1 MGYTAEDEALIKEK
15 WDDLLYSCTKICKND
30 EDWNFIKR
38 AFFLAK
44 EAHEGVR
51 RRSGEPYLLHPIAV
65 AKIVI
70 EEIGLG
76 VKSVVAAL
84 LHDVVEDTEYTVED
98 MERIFGPKIA
108 SMVDGLTK
116 MSGVFNA
123 DTSEQ
128 AEYFRKVLL
137 TLSDDVRVIL
147 IKIADRLHNMRTL
160 GSMPLNKQIKITG
173 ETIYL
178 FAPLAY
184 RLGLYSIKSELE
196 DLCMKYRFPQQYAEI
211 TRKLQESEASRKE
224 FIDKF
229 NAPIIAALNRDN
241 FNYEIS
247 GRVKS
252 VYSIWSKMQRKQI
265 PFEEIYDLFA
275 IRIVFKPLPFPSEKT
290 QCWQIYSTITD
301 IYTPK
306 PDRLRDWISMPKANG
321 YEALHSTVMG
331 PDGVWVEVQ
340 IRTQRMEDIA
350 ERGFAA
356 HWKYKHATISQD
368 EDEFDKWLKQI
379 RAALNSP
386 TENAVDF
393 LDNFKLSLYTS
404 EIVVFTPKGEA
415 RKMPFGATA
424 LDFAYDIHSKI
435 GNSAISAKIN
445 HKLEPIT
452 TQINSGDQI
461 EIITADN
468 ARPKAE
474 WLDLVT
480 TSKAKQSIKNFLKR
494 EQQNNIERGMAT
506 LTERLAKLN
515 INLSGRVLRKLVP
528 AYECATKEEFYSKIG
543 AGIIRL
549 DDIEKHLK
557 VNSASKILKFWT
569 LFIPKKAKP
578 ESEDDETPAIDEAAD
593 DTSPEFVVA
602 ECCKPIPGDKVV
614 GFRDPQSGKIIPIY
628 ECNNKEE
635 LYSKIG
641 AGIVSLDD
649 LEKVLKVN
657 SKSKILK
664 FWTLFIPQKK
674 EEETDEA
681 GDTAP
686 TTAPQKEAGDEP
698 VFEIAS
704 CCKPIPG
711 DKVVGYRDPA
721 TGKIIVHKATCDEL
735 NRLAAQYGKNIVKEE
750 IKWSQ
755 HKAMSYLVTTELR
768 GIDRQGLLLDLAKV
782 VSDDFNI
789 NIREVNIHSHD
800 GIFEGNV
807 SLYVKDAESLN
818 AVMDKLR
825 EIKGIDTIKRTIS

>member
-15 WDDLLYSCTKICKND
+15 WDDLLLSCTKICKND

-70 EEIGLG
+70 DEIGLG

-211 TRKLQESEASRKE
+211 TQKLHESEASRRE

-424 LDFAYDIHSKI
+424 LDVAYDIHSKI
-435 GNSAISAKIN
+435 GNNAISAKIN

-461 EIITADN
+461 EIITADT
-468 ARPKAE
+468 ARPKPE
-474 WLDLVT
+474 WLEIVT
-480 TSKAKQSIKNFLKR
+480 TAKAKSAIKSFLKR
-494 EQQNNIERGMAT
+494 ERQNNIERGMQ
-506 LTERLAKLN
+506 LLEEKMKSLN
-515 INLSGRVLRKLVP
+515 IQLSGRVLRKIV
-528 AYECATKEEFYSKIG
+528 
-543 AGIIRL
+543 
-549 DDIEKHLK
+549 
-557 VNSASKILKFWT
+557 
-569 LFIPKKAKP
+569 
-578 ESEDDETPAIDEAAD
+578 
-593 DTSPEFVVA
+593 
-602 ECCKPIPGDKVV
+602 
-614 GFRDPQSGKIIPIY
+614 PIY

-641 AGIVSLDD
+641 AGIISLDD

-657 SKSKILK
+657 AKSKILK

-674 EEETDEA
+674 EE
-681 GDTAP
+681 
-686 TTAPQKEAGDEP
+686 GDETP
-698 VFEIAS
+698 QPGDIAPAKDLPDNEPQFEIAD

-721 TGKIIVHKATCDEL
+721 TGRIIVHKATCDEL

-755 HKAMSYLVTTELR
+755 HKAMSYLVTLELR

-800 GIFEGNV
+800 GIFEVNV
-807 SLYVKDAESLN
+807 SLYVKDAESLS
-818 AVMDKLR
+818 AVMDKMR
-825 EIKGIDTIKRTIS
+825 KIKGIETIKRKLN

>member
-1 MGYTAEDEALIKEK
+1 MGYTAEDENLINEK
-15 WDDLLYSCTKICKND
+15 WDDLLLSCTKICKND

-84 LHDVVEDTEYTVED
+84 LHDVVEDTEYSVED

-160 GSMPLNKQIKITG
+160 GAMPMNKQIKITG

-211 TRKLQESEASRKE
+211 TQKLQESEASRRE
-224 FIDKF
+224 FINKF
-229 NAPIIAALNRDN
+229 NAPIIASLNRDN
-241 FNYEIS
+241 INYEIS

-468 ARPKAE
+468 ARPKPE
-474 WLDLVT
+474 WLETVT
-480 TSKAKQSIKNFLKR
+480 TAKAKQSIKSFLKR
-494 EQQNNIERGMAT
+494 ERQNNIERGMQM
-506 LTERLAKLN
+506 LDEKMKSLN
-515 INLSGRVLRKLVP
+515 VKLSGRVLRKI
-528 AYECATKEEFYSKIG
+528 T
-543 AGIIRL
+543 
-549 DDIEKHLK
+549 
-557 VNSASKILKFWT
+557 
-569 LFIPKKAKP
+569 
-578 ESEDDETPAIDEAAD
+578 
-593 DTSPEFVVA
+593 
-602 ECCKPIPGDKVV
+602 
-614 GFRDPQSGKIIPIY
+614 PIY
-628 ECNNKEE
+628 DSKNKEE

-641 AGIVSLDD
+641 AGIVSLDNLD
-649 LEKVLKVN
+649 KALKVN

-674 EEETDEA
+674 EDETDDAAIPGEIAPAEEA
-681 GDTAP
+681 PATE
-686 TTAPQKEAGDEP
+686 PQ
-698 VFEIAS
+698 FEIAE

-721 TGKIIVHKATCDEL
+721 SGNIIVHKATCDEL
-735 NRLAAQYGKNIVKEE
+735 NRLATQFGRNIVKEE

-768 GIDRQGLLLDLAKV
+768 GIDRQGILLDLAKV
-782 VSDDFNI
+782 VSADFNI

-807 SLYVKDAESLN
+807 SLYVKDAESLH

-825 EIKGIDTIKRTIS
+825 KIKGIESVKRTLS

>member
-1 MGYTAEDEALIKEK
+1 MGYTAEDENLIKEK
-15 WDDLLYSCTKICKND
+15 WDDLLLSCTKICKND

-84 LHDVVEDTEYTVED
+84 LHDVVEDTEYSVED

-160 GSMPLNKQIKITG
+160 GAMPMNKQIKITG

-211 TRKLQESEASRKE
+211 TQKLHESEASRRE

-379 RAALNSP
+379 RSALNSP

-468 ARPKAE
+468 ARPKPE
-474 WLDLVT
+474 WLETVT
-480 TSKAKQSIKNFLKR
+480 TAKAKQSIKSFLKR
-494 EQQNNIERGMAT
+494 ERQNNIERGMQM
-506 LTERLAKLN
+506 LDEKMKSLN
-515 INLSGRVLRKLVP
+515 VKLSGRVLRKI
-528 AYECATKEEFYSKIG
+528 T
-543 AGIIRL
+543 
-549 DDIEKHLK
+549 
-557 VNSASKILKFWT
+557 
-569 LFIPKKAKP
+569 
-578 ESEDDETPAIDEAAD
+578 
-593 DTSPEFVVA
+593 
-602 ECCKPIPGDKVV
+602 
-614 GFRDPQSGKIIPIY
+614 PIY
-628 ECNNKEE
+628 DSKNKEE

-641 AGIVSLDD
+641 AGIVSLDNLD
-649 LEKVLKVN
+649 KALKVN

-674 EEETDEA
+674 EDETDDAAIPGEIAPAEEA
-681 GDTAP
+681 PATE
-686 TTAPQKEAGDEP
+686 PQ
-698 VFEIAS
+698 FEIAE

-721 TGKIIVHKATCDEL
+721 SGNIIVHKATCDEL
-735 NRLAAQYGKNIVKEE
+735 NRLATQFGRNIVKEE

-768 GIDRQGLLLDLAKV
+768 GIDRQGILLDLAKV
-782 VSDDFNI
+782 VSADFNI

-807 SLYVKDAESLN
+807 SLYVKDAESLH

-825 EIKGIDTIKRTIS
+825 KIKGIESVKRTLS

>member
-1 MGYTAEDEALIKEK
+1 MGYTAEDEHLIKEK
-15 WDDLLYSCTKICKND
+15 WNDLLLSCTKVCKND

-65 AKIVI
+65 AQIVI
-70 EEIGLG
+70 DEIGLG
-76 VKSVVAAL
+76 VKSVVASL

-123 DTSEQ
+123 DISEQ

-211 TRKLQESEASRKE
+211 SQKLQESEAIRQE

-229 NAPIIAALNRDN
+229 NAPIIAALNQDN
-241 FNYEIS
+241 INYEIS

-252 VYSIWSKMQRKQI
+252 IYSIWSKMQRKQI

-356 HWKYKHATISQD
+356 HWKYKQATISQD

-379 RAALNSP
+379 RSALNSP

-393 LDNFKLSLYTS
+393 LDNFKLSLYMS
-404 EIVVFTPKGEA
+404 EIVAFTPKGES

-468 ARPKAE
+468 ARPKPE
-474 WLDLVT
+474 WLEIVT
-480 TSKAKQSIKNFLKR
+480 TAKAKQAIKSFLKR
-494 EQQNNIERGMAT
+494 ERQNNIERGMQM
-506 LTERLAKLN
+506 LEERMNSLN
-515 INLSGRVLRKLVP
+515 IKLSGRVLRK
-528 AYECATKEEFYSKIG
+528 
-543 AGIIRL
+543 
-549 DDIEKHLK
+549 
-557 VNSASKILKFWT
+557 
-569 LFIPKKAKP
+569 
-578 ESEDDETPAIDEAAD
+578 
-593 DTSPEFVVA
+593 
-602 ECCKPIPGDKVV
+602 
-614 GFRDPQSGKIIPIY
+614 IIPIY
-628 ECNNKEE
+628 DSNSKEE

-641 AGIVSLDD
+641 AGIVSLDNLD
-649 LEKVLKVN
+649 KVLKTN
-657 SKSKILK
+657 SKNKILK
-664 FWTLFIPQKK
+664 FWTLFIPQK
-674 EEETDEA
+674 EEEEQEDGSNEIAPEKEA
-681 GDTAP
+681 ETP
-686 TTAPQKEAGDEP
+686 SAPQ
-698 VFEIAS
+698 FQIAE

-711 DKVVGYRDPA
+711 EKVVGYRDPA
-721 TGKIIVHKATCDEL
+721 TGNVIVHKATCDEL
-735 NRLAAQYGKNIVKEE
+735 NRLAAQFGKNIVKEE
-750 IKWSQ
+750 VKWSQ
-755 HKAMSYLVTTELR
+755 HKAMSYLVTVELR
-768 GIDRQGLLLDLAKV
+768 GIDRMGILLDLAKI

-789 NIREVNIHSHD
+789 NIREINLHSHD
-800 GIFEGNV
+800 GIFEGGI
-807 SLYVKDAESLN
+807 SLYVKDAESLH
-818 AVMDKLR
+818 AVMDKIR
-825 EIKGIDTIKRTIS
+825 KIKGIESVKRTMS

>member
-1 MGYTAEDEALIKEK
+1 MGYTAEDENLIKEK
-15 WDDLLYSCTKICKND
+15 WDDLLLSCTKICKND

-84 LHDVVEDTEYTVED
+84 LHDVVEDTEYSVED

-160 GSMPLNKQIKITG
+160 GAMPMNKQIKITG

-211 TRKLQESEASRKE
+211 TQKLQESEASRRE
-224 FIDKF
+224 FINKF
-229 NAPIIAALNRDN
+229 NAPIIASLNRDN
-241 FNYEIS
+241 INYEIS

-468 ARPKAE
+468 ARPKPE
-474 WLDLVT
+474 WLETVT
-480 TSKAKQSIKNFLKR
+480 TAKAKQSIKSFLKR
-494 EQQNNIERGMAT
+494 ERQNNIERGMQM
-506 LTERLAKLN
+506 LDEKMKSLN
-515 INLSGRVLRKLVP
+515 VKLSGRVLRKI
-528 AYECATKEEFYSKIG
+528 T
-543 AGIIRL
+543 
-549 DDIEKHLK
+549 
-557 VNSASKILKFWT
+557 
-569 LFIPKKAKP
+569 
-578 ESEDDETPAIDEAAD
+578 
-593 DTSPEFVVA
+593 
-602 ECCKPIPGDKVV
+602 
-614 GFRDPQSGKIIPIY
+614 PIY
-628 ECNNKEE
+628 DSKNKEE

-641 AGIVSLDD
+641 AGIVSLDNLD
-649 LEKVLKVN
+649 KALKVN

-674 EEETDEA
+674 EDETDDAAIPGEIAPAEEA
-681 GDTAP
+681 PATE
-686 TTAPQKEAGDEP
+686 PQ
-698 VFEIAS
+698 FEIAE

-721 TGKIIVHKATCDEL
+721 SGNIIVHKATCDEL
-735 NRLAAQYGKNIVKEE
+735 NRLATQFGRNIVKEE

-768 GIDRQGLLLDLAKV
+768 GIDRQGILLDLAKV
-782 VSDDFNI
+782 VSADFNI

-807 SLYVKDAESLN
+807 SLYVKDAESLH

-825 EIKGIDTIKRTIS
+825 KIKGIESDKRTLS

>member
-184 RLGLYSIKSELE
+184 RLGLYAIKSELE

-241 FNYEIS
+241 INYEIS

-265 PFEEIYDLFA
+265 SFEEIYDLFA

-468 ARPKAE
+468 ARPKPE
-474 WLDLVT
+474 WLETVT
-480 TSKAKQSIKNFLKR
+480 TAKAKQSIKSFLKR
-494 EQQNNIERGMAT
+494 ERQNNIERGMQM
-506 LTERLAKLN
+506 LDEKMKSLN
-515 INLSGRVLRKLVP
+515 VKLSGRVLRKI
-528 AYECATKEEFYSKIG
+528 T
-543 AGIIRL
+543 
-549 DDIEKHLK
+549 
-557 VNSASKILKFWT
+557 
-569 LFIPKKAKP
+569 
-578 ESEDDETPAIDEAAD
+578 
-593 DTSPEFVVA
+593 
-602 ECCKPIPGDKVV
+602 
-614 GFRDPQSGKIIPIY
+614 PIY
-628 ECNNKEE
+628 DSKNKEE

-641 AGIVSLDD
+641 AGIVSLDNLD
-649 LEKVLKVN
+649 KALKVN

-674 EEETDEA
+674 EDETDDAAIPGEIAPAEEA
-681 GDTAP
+681 PATE
-686 TTAPQKEAGDEP
+686 PQ
-698 VFEIAS
+698 FEIAE

-721 TGKIIVHKATCDEL
+721 SGNIIVHKATCDEL
-735 NRLAAQYGKNIVKEE
+735 NRLATQFGRNIVKEE

-807 SLYVKDAESLN
+807 SLYVKDAEGLN

>member
-1 MGYTAEDEALIKEK
+1 M
-15 WDDLLYSCTKICKND
+15 
-30 EDWNFIKR
+30 
-38 AFFLAK
+38 
-44 EAHEGVR
+44 
-51 RRSGEPYLLHPIAV
+51 
-65 AKIVI
+65 
-70 EEIGLG
+70 
-76 VKSVVAAL
+76 KSVVAAL
-84 LHDVVEDTEYTVED
+84 LHDVVEDTEYSVED

-160 GSMPLNKQIKITG
+160 GAMPMNKQIKITG

-211 TRKLQESEASRKE
+211 TQKLQESEASRRE
-224 FIDKF
+224 FINKF
-229 NAPIIAALNRDN
+229 NAPIITSLNRDN
-241 FNYEIS
+241 INYEIS

-468 ARPKAE
+468 ARPKPE
-474 WLDLVT
+474 WLETVT
-480 TSKAKQSIKNFLKR
+480 TAKAKQSIKSFLKR
-494 EQQNNIERGMAT
+494 ERQNNIERGMQM
-506 LTERLAKLN
+506 LDEKMKSLN
-515 INLSGRVLRKLVP
+515 VKLSGRVLRKI
-528 AYECATKEEFYSKIG
+528 T
-543 AGIIRL
+543 
-549 DDIEKHLK
+549 
-557 VNSASKILKFWT
+557 
-569 LFIPKKAKP
+569 
-578 ESEDDETPAIDEAAD
+578 
-593 DTSPEFVVA
+593 
-602 ECCKPIPGDKVV
+602 
-614 GFRDPQSGKIIPIY
+614 PIY
-628 ECNNKEE
+628 DSKNKEE

-641 AGIVSLDD
+641 AGIVSLDNLD
-649 LEKVLKVN
+649 KALKVN

-674 EEETDEA
+674 EDETDDAAIPGEIAPAEEA
-681 GDTAP
+681 PATE
-686 TTAPQKEAGDEP
+686 PQ
-698 VFEIAS
+698 FEIAE

-721 TGKIIVHKATCDEL
+721 SGNIIVHKATCDEL
-735 NRLAAQYGKNIVKEE
+735 NRLATQFGRNIVKEE

-768 GIDRQGLLLDLAKV
+768 GIDRQGILLDLAKV
-782 VSDDFNI
+782 VSADFNI

-807 SLYVKDAESLN
+807 SLYVKDAESLH

-825 EIKGIDTIKRTIS
+825 KIKGIESVKRTLS

>member
-1 MGYTAEDEALIKEK
+1 MGYTAEDENLIKEK
-15 WDDLLYSCTKICKND
+15 WDDLLLSCTKICKND

-84 LHDVVEDTEYTVED
+84 LHDVVEDTEYSVED

-160 GSMPLNKQIKITG
+160 GAMPMNKQIKITG

-211 TRKLQESEASRKE
+211 TQKLQESEASRRE
-224 FIDKF
+224 FINKF
-229 NAPIIAALNRDN
+229 NAPIIASLNRDN
-241 FNYEIS
+241 INYEIS

-468 ARPKAE
+468 ARPKPE
-474 WLDLVT
+474 WLETVT
-480 TSKAKQSIKNFLKR
+480 TAKAKQSIKSFLKR
-494 EQQNNIERGMAT
+494 ERQNNIERGMQM
-506 LTERLAKLN
+506 LDEKMKSLN
-515 INLSGRVLRKLVP
+515 VKLSGRVLRKI
-528 AYECATKEEFYSKIG
+528 T
-543 AGIIRL
+543 
-549 DDIEKHLK
+549 
-557 VNSASKILKFWT
+557 
-569 LFIPKKAKP
+569 
-578 ESEDDETPAIDEAAD
+578 
-593 DTSPEFVVA
+593 
-602 ECCKPIPGDKVV
+602 
-614 GFRDPQSGKIIPIY
+614 PIY
-628 ECNNKEE
+628 DSKNKEE

-641 AGIVSLDD
+641 AGIVSLDNLD
-649 LEKVLKVN
+649 KALKVN

-674 EEETDEA
+674 EDETDDAAIPGEIAPAEEA
-681 GDTAP
+681 PATE
-686 TTAPQKEAGDEP
+686 PQ
-698 VFEIAS
+698 FEIAE

-721 TGKIIVHKATCDEL
+721 SGNIIVHL
-735 NRLAAQYGKNIVKEE
+735 SL
-750 IKWSQ
+750 
-755 HKAMSYLVTTELR
+755 
-768 GIDRQGLLLDLAKV
+768 
-782 VSDDFNI
+782 
-789 NIREVNIHSHD
+789 IH
-800 GIFEGNV
+800 I
-807 SLYVKDAESLN
+807 
-818 AVMDKLR
+818 
-825 EIKGIDTIKRTIS
+825 

>member
-15 WDDLLYSCTKICKND
+15 WDALLFSCTKICKND
-30 EDWNFIKR
+30 EDWDFIKR

-65 AKIVI
+65 ARIVAD
-70 EEIGLG
+70 EIGLG

-160 GSMPLNKQIKITG
+160 GSMPMNKQIKITG

-196 DLCMKYRFPQQYAEI
+196 DLCMIYRFPQQYAEI
-211 TRKLQESEASRKE
+211 TQKLQESEASRKE

-229 NAPIIAALNRDN
+229 NAPIIEALDRDH

-247 GRVKS
+247 GRLKS

-275 IRIVFKPLPFPSEKT
+275 IRVVFKPLPFPSEKT

-379 RAALNSP
+379 RTALNSP
-386 TENAVDF
+386 TESAVDF

-404 EIVVFTPKGEA
+404 EIVVFTPKGES
-415 RKMPFGATA
+415 RKMPYGATA

-452 TQINSGDQI
+452 TQINNGDQI

-474 WLDLVT
+474 WLEAVT
-480 TSKAKQSIKNFLKR
+480 TGKAKQAIKSFLKR
-494 EQQNNIERGMAT
+494 ERQNNIERGMQLLGEKMKA
-506 LTERLAKLN
+506 LN
-515 INLSGRVLRKLVP
+515 INLSGRVLQ
-528 AYECATKEEFYSKIG
+528 KI
-543 AGIIRL
+543 
-549 DDIEKHLK
+549 
-557 VNSASKILKFWT
+557 V
-569 LFIPKKAKP
+569 
-578 ESEDDETPAIDEAAD
+578 
-593 DTSPEFVVA
+593 
-602 ECCKPIPGDKVV
+602 
-614 GFRDPQSGKIIPIY
+614 PIY
-628 ECNNKEE
+628 RCNNKEE

-641 AGIVSLDD
+641 AGIISLDD
-649 LEKVLKVN
+649 LEKVLKIN
-657 SKSKILK
+657 SKSKKLK
-664 FWTLFIPQKK
+664 FWTLFIPSKT
-674 EEETDEA
+674 EDEGDETDPNEPNPEPA
-681 GDTAP
+681 AP
-686 TTAPQKEAGDEP
+686 EPQFK
-698 VFEIAS
+698 IAE

-711 DKVVGYRDPA
+711 DKVIGYRDPA
-721 TGKIIVHKATCDEL
+721 TGDIIVHKATCDEL
-735 NRLAAQYGKNIVKEE
+735 NRLASQYGKNIVKEE

-755 HKAMSYLVTTELR
+755 HKADSYLVTTQLR
-768 GIDRQGLLLDLAKV
+768 GIDRMGLLLDLANV
-782 VSDDFNI
+782 VSNDFNI

-800 GIFEGNV
+800 GIFEGDI
-807 SLYVKDAESLN
+807 SLYVRDAESLS

-825 EIKGIDTIKRTIS
+825 KIKGIESVKRTIN

>member
-1 MGYTAEDEALIKEK
+1 MDYTAEDEVIIKEK
-15 WDDLLYSCTKICKND
+15 WDDLLLSCTKICKND

-44 EAHEGVR
+44 EAHQGVR

-84 LHDVVEDTEYTVED
+84 LHDVVEDTEYSVED

-160 GSMPLNKQIKITG
+160 GAMPMNKQIKITG

-211 TRKLQESEASRKE
+211 TQKLQESEASRRE
-224 FIDKF
+224 FINKF
-229 NAPIIAALNRDN
+229 NAPIIASLNRDN
-241 FNYEIS
+241 INYEIS

-468 ARPKAE
+468 ARPKPE
-474 WLDLVT
+474 WLETVT
-480 TSKAKQSIKNFLKR
+480 TAKAKQSIKSFLKR
-494 EQQNNIERGMAT
+494 ERQNNIERGMQM
-506 LTERLAKLN
+506 LDEKMKSLN
-515 INLSGRVLRKLVP
+515 VKLSGRVLRKI
-528 AYECATKEEFYSKIG
+528 T
-543 AGIIRL
+543 
-549 DDIEKHLK
+549 
-557 VNSASKILKFWT
+557 
-569 LFIPKKAKP
+569 
-578 ESEDDETPAIDEAAD
+578 
-593 DTSPEFVVA
+593 
-602 ECCKPIPGDKVV
+602 
-614 GFRDPQSGKIIPIY
+614 PIY
-628 ECNNKEE
+628 DSKNKEE

-641 AGIVSLDD
+641 AGIISLDNLD
-649 LEKVLKVN
+649 KALKVN

-674 EEETDEA
+674 EDETDDAAIPGEIAPAEEA
-681 GDTAP
+681 PATE
-686 TTAPQKEAGDEP
+686 PQ
-698 VFEIAS
+698 FEIAE

-721 TGKIIVHKATCDEL
+721 SGNIIVHKATCDEL
-735 NRLAAQYGKNIVKEE
+735 NRLATQFGRNIVKEE

-768 GIDRQGLLLDLAKV
+768 GIDRQGILLDLAKV
-782 VSDDFNI
+782 VSADFNI

-807 SLYVKDAESLN
+807 SLYVKDAESLH

-825 EIKGIDTIKRTIS
+825 KIKGIESVKRTLS

>member
-1 MGYTAEDEALIKEK
+1 MGYTAEDEVLIKEK
-15 WDDLLYSCTKICKND
+15 WDDLLLSCTKICKND

-84 LHDVVEDTEYTVED
+84 LHDVVEDTEYSVED

-160 GSMPLNKQIKITG
+160 GAMPMNKQIKITG

-196 DLCMKYRFPQQYAEI
+196 DLCMKYRFPQQFAEI
-211 TRKLQESEASRKE
+211 TQKLQESEASRRE

-229 NAPIIAALNRDN
+229 NAPIIASLNRDN
-241 FNYEIS
+241 INYEIS

-275 IRIVFKPLPFPSEKT
+275 I
-290 QCWQIYSTITD
+290 
-301 IYTPK
+301 
-306 PDRLRDWISMPKANG
+306 
-321 YEALHSTVMG
+321 
-331 PDGVWVEVQ
+331 
-340 IRTQRMEDIA
+340 
-350 ERGFAA
+350 
-356 HWKYKHATISQD
+356 SQD
-368 EDEFDKWLKQI
+368 EDEFDRWLKQI

-468 ARPKAE
+468 ARPKPE
-474 WLDLVT
+474 WLEIAT
-480 TSKAKQSIKNFLKR
+480 TAKAKQSIKSFLKR
-494 EQQNNIERGMAT
+494 ERQNNIERGMQM
-506 LTERLAKLN
+506 LDEKMKSLN
-515 INLSGRVLRKLVP
+515 VKLSGRVLRKIV
-528 AYECATKEEFYSKIG
+528 
-543 AGIIRL
+543 
-549 DDIEKHLK
+549 
-557 VNSASKILKFWT
+557 
-569 LFIPKKAKP
+569 
-578 ESEDDETPAIDEAAD
+578 
-593 DTSPEFVVA
+593 
-602 ECCKPIPGDKVV
+602 
-614 GFRDPQSGKIIPIY
+614 PIY
-628 ECNNKEE
+628 DCNNKEE

-641 AGIVSLDD
+641 AGIVSLDSLD
-649 LEKVLKVN
+649 KALKVN

-664 FWTLFIPQKK
+664 FWTLFIPKK
-674 EEETDEA
+674 EEEDADDPQAPGEIA
-681 GDTAP
+681 PAADTPA
-686 TTAPQKEAGDEP
+686 TEPQ
-698 VFEIAS
+698 FEIAE

-711 DKVVGYRDPA
+711 DKVVGYHDPT

-735 NRLAAQYGKNIVKEE
+735 NRLASQFGRNIVKEE

-768 GIDRQGLLLDLAKV
+768 GIDRQGILLDLAKV
-782 VSDDFNI
+782 VSADFNI

-800 GIFEGNV
+800 GIFEGSV

-825 EIKGIDTIKRTIS
+825 KIKGIESVKRTLS

>member
-1 MGYTAEDEALIKEK
+1 MGYTAEDELLIKEK
-15 WDDLLYSCTKICKND
+15 WDDLLLSCTKICKND

-160 GSMPLNKQIKITG
+160 GAMPMNKQIKITG

-196 DLCMKYRFPQQYAEI
+196 DLCMKYRFPQQFAEI
-211 TRKLQESEASRKE
+211 TQKLQESEASRRE

-241 FNYEIS
+241 INYEIS

-368 EDEFDKWLKQI
+368 EDEFDRWLKQI

-468 ARPKAE
+468 ARPKPE
-474 WLDLVT
+474 WLETVT
-480 TSKAKQSIKNFLKR
+480 TAKAKQSIKSFLKR
-494 EQQNNIERGMAT
+494 ERQNNIERGMQM
-506 LTERLAKLN
+506 LDEKMKSLN
-515 INLSGRVLRKLVP
+515 VKLSGRVLRKI
-528 AYECATKEEFYSKIG
+528 T
-543 AGIIRL
+543 
-549 DDIEKHLK
+549 
-557 VNSASKILKFWT
+557 
-569 LFIPKKAKP
+569 
-578 ESEDDETPAIDEAAD
+578 
-593 DTSPEFVVA
+593 
-602 ECCKPIPGDKVV
+602 
-614 GFRDPQSGKIIPIY
+614 PIY
-628 ECNNKEE
+628 DSKNKEE

-641 AGIVSLDD
+641 AGIVSLDNLD
-649 LEKVLKVN
+649 KALKVN

-674 EEETDEA
+674 EDETDDAAIPGEIAPAEEA
-681 GDTAP
+681 PATE
-686 TTAPQKEAGDEP
+686 PQ
-698 VFEIAS
+698 FEIAE

-721 TGKIIVHKATCDEL
+721 SGNIIVHKATCDEL
-735 NRLAAQYGKNIVKEE
+735 NRLATQFGRNIVKEE

-768 GIDRQGLLLDLAKV
+768 GIDRQGILLDLAKV
-782 VSDDFNI
+782 VSADFNI

-807 SLYVKDAESLN
+807 SLYVKDAESLH

-825 EIKGIDTIKRTIS
+825 KIKGIESVKRTLS

>member
-1 MGYTAEDEALIKEK
+1 MNYTAEDEKLIKEK
-15 WDDLLYSCTKICKND
+15 WDDLLFSCTTICKND
-30 EDWNFIKR
+30 EDWDFIKR

-44 EAHEGVR
+44 EAHQGVR

-70 EEIGLG
+70 EEVGLG
-76 VKSVVAAL
+76 VKSVVASL
-84 LHDVVEDTEYTVED
+84 LHDVVEDTDYTVED
-98 MERIFGPKIA
+98 MERIFGHKIA

-160 GSMPLNKQIKITG
+160 GSMPMNKQIKITS

-178 FAPLAY
+178 FAPLAH
-184 RLGLYSIKSELE
+184 RLGLYLIKSELE
-196 DLCMKYRFPQQYAEI
+196 DLCMKYRFPQQYEEI
-211 TRKLQESEASRKE
+211 TQKLNETEVTRQQL
-224 FIDKF
+224 INKF
-229 NAPIIAALNRDN
+229 NAPIVAALNRDHI
-241 FNYEIS
+241 NYEIS

-275 IRIVFKPLPFPSEKT
+275 IRIVFKPLAFPSEKT
-290 QCWQIYSTITD
+290 QCWQIYSSITD

-340 IRTQRMEDIA
+340 IRTQRMEEIA

-356 HWKYKHATISQD
+356 HWKYKRLTISQD

-379 RAALNSP
+379 RNALNGP

-404 EIVVFTPKGEA
+404 EIVVFTPKGES
-415 RKMPFGATA
+415 RKMPHGATA

-435 GNSAISAKIN
+435 GNSAIGAKIN
-445 HKLEPIT
+445 HKIEPIT
-452 TQINSGDQI
+452 AQINSGDQI
-461 EIITADN
+461 EIITADT
-468 ARPKAE
+468 ARPKPE
-474 WLDLVT
+474 WLDIVT
-480 TSKAKQSIKNFLKR
+480 TSKAKQVIKNFLKR
-494 EQQNNIERGMAT
+494 ERQNNIERGMQA
-506 LTERLAKLN
+506 LEEKMRELN
-515 INLSGRVLRKLVP
+515 IPLSGRVLRK
-528 AYECATKEEFYSKIG
+528 
-543 AGIIRL
+543 
-549 DDIEKHLK
+549 
-557 VNSASKILKFWT
+557 
-569 LFIPKKAKP
+569 
-578 ESEDDETPAIDEAAD
+578 
-593 DTSPEFVVA
+593 
-602 ECCKPIPGDKVV
+602 
-614 GFRDPQSGKIIPIY
+614 IIPIY
-628 ECNNKEE
+628 DSTNKEE

-641 AGIVSLDD
+641 AGIINLEN

-664 FWTLFIPQKK
+664 FWTLFIPQKD
-674 EEETDEA
+674 DELEDDSA
-681 GDTAP
+681 QIIAEKP
-686 TTAPQKEAGDEP
+686 KEAETLESAEP
-698 VFEIAS
+698 QFEIAE

-711 DKVVGYRDPA
+711 DSVVGFRNTA
-721 TGKIIVHKATCDEL
+721 TGKIIVHKSTCDEL
-735 NRLAAQYGKNIVKEE
+735 NRLGAQFGKHIIKEE

-755 HKAMSYLVTTELR
+755 HKTVSYLSNVTIR
-768 GIDRQGLLLDLAKV
+768 GIDRIGLLLDLVSV
-782 VSDDFNI
+782 VTGDFSV
-789 NIREVNIHSHD
+789 NIREVNIQSHD
-800 GIFEGNV
+800 GIFEGTI
-807 SLYVKDAESLN
+807 SLYVKGLEGLHDI
-818 AVMDKLR
+818 MDKIR
-825 EIKGIDTIKRTIS
+825 KIKGIESVKRSLN

>member
-1 MGYTAEDEALIKEK
+1 MGYTAEDENLIKEK
-15 WDDLLYSCTKICKND
+15 WDDLLLSCTKICKND

-84 LHDVVEDTEYTVED
+84 LHDVVEDTEYSVED

-123 DTSEQ
+123 ETSEQ

-160 GSMPLNKQIKITG
+160 GAMPMNKQIKITG

-211 TRKLQESEASRKE
+211 TQKLNETEASRQE
-224 FIDKF
+224 FISKF
-229 NAPIIAALNRDN
+229 NAPIIAGLNRDN
-241 FNYEIS
+241 INYEIS

-468 ARPKAE
+468 ARPKPE
-474 WLDLVT
+474 WLETVT
-480 TSKAKQSIKNFLKR
+480 TAKAKQSIKSFLKR
-494 EQQNNIERGMAT
+494 ERQNNIERGMQM
-506 LTERLAKLN
+506 LDEKMKSLN
-515 INLSGRVLRKLVP
+515 VKLSGRVLRKI
-528 AYECATKEEFYSKIG
+528 T
-543 AGIIRL
+543 
-549 DDIEKHLK
+549 
-557 VNSASKILKFWT
+557 
-569 LFIPKKAKP
+569 
-578 ESEDDETPAIDEAAD
+578 
-593 DTSPEFVVA
+593 
-602 ECCKPIPGDKVV
+602 
-614 GFRDPQSGKIIPIY
+614 PIY
-628 ECNNKEE
+628 DSKNKEE

-641 AGIVSLDD
+641 AGIVSLDNLD
-649 LEKVLKVN
+649 KALKVN

-674 EEETDEA
+674 EDETDDAAIPGEIAPAEEA
-681 GDTAP
+681 PATE
-686 TTAPQKEAGDEP
+686 PQ
-698 VFEIAS
+698 FEIAE

-721 TGKIIVHKATCDEL
+721 SGNIIVHKATCDEL
-735 NRLAAQYGKNIVKEE
+735 NRLATQFGRNIVKEE

-768 GIDRQGLLLDLAKV
+768 GIDRQGILLDLAKV
-782 VSDDFNI
+782 VSADFNI

-807 SLYVKDAESLN
+807 SLYVKDAESLH

-825 EIKGIDTIKRTIS
+825 KIKGIESVKRTLS

>member
-1 MGYTAEDEALIKEK
+1 MGYTAEDENLIKEK
-15 WDDLLYSCTKICKND
+15 WDDLLLSCTKICKND

-84 LHDVVEDTEYTVED
+84 LHDVVEDTEYSVED

-137 TLSDDVRVIL
+137 TLSDDVRVIR

-160 GSMPLNKQIKITG
+160 GAMPMNKQIKITG

-211 TRKLQESEASRKE
+211 TQKLQESEASRRE
-224 FIDKF
+224 FINKF
-229 NAPIIAALNRDN
+229 NAPIIASLNRDN
-241 FNYEIS
+241 INYEIS

-331 PDGVWVEVQ
+331 PDGGWVEVQ

-452 TQINSGDQI
+452 MQINSGDQI

-468 ARPKAE
+468 ARPKPE
-474 WLDLVT
+474 WLETVT
-480 TSKAKQSIKNFLKR
+480 TAKAKQSIKSFLKR
-494 EQQNNIERGMAT
+494 ERQNNIERGMQM
-506 LTERLAKLN
+506 LDEKMKSLN
-515 INLSGRVLRKLVP
+515 VKLSGRVLRKI
-528 AYECATKEEFYSKIG
+528 T
-543 AGIIRL
+543 
-549 DDIEKHLK
+549 
-557 VNSASKILKFWT
+557 
-569 LFIPKKAKP
+569 
-578 ESEDDETPAIDEAAD
+578 
-593 DTSPEFVVA
+593 
-602 ECCKPIPGDKVV
+602 
-614 GFRDPQSGKIIPIY
+614 PIY
-628 ECNNKEE
+628 DSKNKEE

-641 AGIVSLDD
+641 AGIVSLDNLD
-649 LEKVLKVN
+649 KALKVN

-674 EEETDEA
+674 EDETDDAAIPGEIAPAEEA
-681 GDTAP
+681 PATE
-686 TTAPQKEAGDEP
+686 PQ
-698 VFEIAS
+698 FEIAE

-721 TGKIIVHKATCDEL
+721 SGNIIVHKATCDEL
-735 NRLAAQYGKNIVKEE
+735 NRLATQFGRNIVKEE

-768 GIDRQGLLLDLAKV
+768 GIDRQGILLDLAKV
-782 VSDDFNI
+782 VSADFNI

-807 SLYVKDAESLN
+807 SLYVKDAESLH

-825 EIKGIDTIKRTIS
+825 KIKGIESVKRTLS

>member
-15 WDDLLYSCTKICKND
+15 WDDLLLSCTKICKND

-70 EEIGLG
+70 DEIGLG

-211 TRKLQESEASRKE
+211 TQKLHESEASRRE

-404 EIVVFTPKGEA
+404 EIAVFTPKGEA

-435 GNSAISAKIN
+435 GNNAISAKIN

-461 EIITADN
+461 EIITADT
-468 ARPKAE
+468 ARPKPE
-474 WLDLVT
+474 WLEIVT
-480 TSKAKQSIKNFLKR
+480 TAKAKSAIKSFLKR
-494 EQQNNIERGMAT
+494 ERQNNIERGMQ
-506 LTERLAKLN
+506 LLEEKMKSLN
-515 INLSGRVLRKLVP
+515 IQLSGRVLRKIV
-528 AYECATKEEFYSKIG
+528 
-543 AGIIRL
+543 
-549 DDIEKHLK
+549 
-557 VNSASKILKFWT
+557 
-569 LFIPKKAKP
+569 
-578 ESEDDETPAIDEAAD
+578 
-593 DTSPEFVVA
+593 
-602 ECCKPIPGDKVV
+602 
-614 GFRDPQSGKIIPIY
+614 PIY

-641 AGIVSLDD
+641 AGIISLDD

-657 SKSKILK
+657 AKSKILK

-674 EEETDEA
+674 EE
-681 GDTAP
+681 
-686 TTAPQKEAGDEP
+686 GDETP
-698 VFEIAS
+698 QPGDIAPAKDLPDNEPQFEIAN

-721 TGKIIVHKATCDEL
+721 TGRIIVHKATCDEL

-755 HKAMSYLVTTELR
+755 HKAMSYLVTLELR

-807 SLYVKDAESLN
+807 SLYVKDAESLS
-818 AVMDKLR
+818 AVMDKMR
-825 EIKGIDTIKRTIS
+825 KIKGIETIKRKLN

>member
-1 MGYTAEDEALIKEK
+1 MGYTAEDENLIKEK
-15 WDDLLYSCTKICKND
+15 WDDLLLSCTKICKND

-84 LHDVVEDTEYTVED
+84 LHDVVEDTEYSVED

-160 GSMPLNKQIKITG
+160 GAMPMNKQIKITG

-211 TRKLQESEASRKE
+211 TQKLQESEASRRE
-224 FIDKF
+224 FINKF
-229 NAPIIAALNRDN
+229 NAPIIASLNRDN
-241 FNYEIS
+241 INYEIS

-468 ARPKAE
+468 ARPKPE
-474 WLDLVT
+474 WLETVT
-480 TSKAKQSIKNFLKR
+480 TAKAKQSIKSFLKR
-494 EQQNNIERGMAT
+494 ERQNNIERGMQM
-506 LTERLAKLN
+506 LDEKMKSLN
-515 INLSGRVLRKLVP
+515 VKLSGRVLRKI
-528 AYECATKEEFYSKIG
+528 T
-543 AGIIRL
+543 
-549 DDIEKHLK
+549 
-557 VNSASKILKFWT
+557 
-569 LFIPKKAKP
+569 
-578 ESEDDETPAIDEAAD
+578 
-593 DTSPEFVVA
+593 
-602 ECCKPIPGDKVV
+602 
-614 GFRDPQSGKIIPIY
+614 PIY
-628 ECNNKEE
+628 DSKNKEE

-641 AGIVSLDD
+641 AGIVSLDNLD
-649 LEKVLKVN
+649 KALKVN

-674 EEETDEA
+674 EDETDDAAIPGEIAPAEEA
-681 GDTAP
+681 PATE
-686 TTAPQKEAGDEP
+686 PQ
-698 VFEIAS
+698 FEIAE

-721 TGKIIVHKATCDEL
+721 SGNIIVHKATCDEL
-735 NRLAAQYGKNIVKEE
+735 NRLATQFGRNIVKEE

-755 HKAMSYLVTTELR
+755 HKAMFYLVTTELR
-768 GIDRQGLLLDLAKV
+768 GIDRQGILLDLAKV
-782 VSDDFNI
+782 VSADFNI

-807 SLYVKDAESLN
+807 SLYVKDAESLH

-825 EIKGIDTIKRTIS
+825 KIKGIESVKRTLS

>member
-15 WDDLLYSCTKICKND
+15 WDDLLLSCTKICKND

-70 EEIGLG
+70 DEIGLG

-160 GSMPLNKQIKITG
+160 GSMLLNKQIKITG

-211 TRKLQESEASRKE
+211 TQKLHESEASRRE

-435 GNSAISAKIN
+435 GNNAISAKIN

-468 ARPKAE
+468 ARPKPE
-474 WLDLVT
+474 WLDIVT
-480 TSKAKQSIKNFLKR
+480 TAKAKTAIKSFLKR
-494 EQQNNIERGMAT
+494 ERQNNIERGMQM
-506 LTERLAKLN
+506 LEEKMKSLN
-515 INLSGRVLRKLVP
+515 INLSGRVLRK
-528 AYECATKEEFYSKIG
+528 
-543 AGIIRL
+543 
-549 DDIEKHLK
+549 
-557 VNSASKILKFWT
+557 
-569 LFIPKKAKP
+569 
-578 ESEDDETPAIDEAAD
+578 
-593 DTSPEFVVA
+593 
-602 ECCKPIPGDKVV
+602 
-614 GFRDPQSGKIIPIY
+614 IIPIY
-628 ECNNKEE
+628 ECSNKEE

-649 LEKVLKVN
+649 LEKVLKIN

-664 FWTLFIPQKK
+664 FWTLFIPKK
-674 EEETDEA
+674 EKDEGDETADS
-681 GDTAP
+681 DTAP
-686 TTAPQKEAGDEP
+686 DGTAAAEQGEPQFVMAE
-698 VFEIAS
+698 

-721 TGKIIVHKATCDEL
+721 TGNIIVHKATCDEL
-735 NRLAAQYGKNIVKEE
+735 NRLAAQFGRNIVKEE

-755 HKAMSYLVTTELR
+755 HKAMSYLVTVELR
-768 GIDRQGLLLDLAKV
+768 GIDRMGILLDLAKV
-782 VSDDFNI
+782 VSGDFSI
-789 NIREVNIHSHD
+789 NIREINIHSHD
-800 GIFEGNV
+800 GIFEGSI
-807 SLYVKDAESLN
+807 SLYVKDAESLY
-818 AVMDKLR
+818 AVMDRLR
-825 EIKGIDTIKRTIS
+825 GIKGIESVKRTMN